1 VRHGGIY
8 LTLTPQKAEQEN
20 CELKASLSYMVIPC
34 LKKKKKKKRRDRR
47 KEGRKLSVVSKDLFL

>member
-34 LKKKKKKKRRDRR
+34 LKKKKKGQ
-47 KEGRKLSVVSKDLFL
+47 KEGRKEAFSSF